1 VSDWALSH
9 PTWRLGVRIEES
21 WSQLGRIDDWWNG
34 KRQKQNLPLKGDSK
48 NRCFPEP
55 SSSTSLANIVMPTHR
70 QGQVCLDR
78 AFAFIEGT
86 PISPLASR

>member
-1 VSDWALSH
+1 
-9 PTWRLGVRIEES
+9 LGVRIEES
-21 WSQLGRIDDWWNG
+21 WSQLGRIDGWWNG

-55 SSSTSLANIVMPTHR
+55 SSSTSLANIAMPTHR

-86 PISPLASR
+86 PELPKIAEIEFA